1 MGNRIDINGVIIT
14 PLKRI
19 SHPKGDVFHGI
30 KKSDDGYVGFGEA
43 YFSTVNHGVIKAW
56 KKHSRMTLNLIVPEG
71 EVKFVLYDDRENSDT
86 NGNFQE
92 VVLSQNNY
100 SRLTV
105 PPGVW
110 MGFEGVGKDLNML
123 LNVADIPHDPEE
135 QLNIPMEESNIN
147 YNW

>member
-1 MGNRIDINGVIIT
+1 MGGRIDIQGVIVT

-30 KKSDDGYVGFGEA
+30 KKSDEGYVGFGEA

-86 NGNFQE
+86 KGSFQE
-92 VVLSQNNY
+92 IILSQNNY